1 METEKKRGQGQ
12 AEFEAFDEAGHSEKQ
27 ADLDAEIQAGEW
39 QNLKRFKIYQSR
51 SRQWR
56 IIATYQAISN
66 RLNQL
71 VGLYYK
77 LVGEN
82 PHKGAKM
89 LEELQRLRMLQEIL
103 LNILAWEENGQ
114 PVERDM
120 IPQELL
126 DVIE

>member
-12 AEFEAFDEAGHSEKQ
+12 AEFEAFDESGHSEKQ
-27 ADLDAEIQAGEW
+27 ADLDAEIRAGEW
-39 QNLKRFKIYQSR
+39 QNLKRFKLYQKR

-56 IIATYQAISN
+56 VIATYQAISN

-77 LVGEN
+77 LVAGN
-82 PHKGAKM
+82 PQKGAK
-89 LEELQRLRMLQEIL
+89 LLAELQRLRMLQEIL
-103 LNILAWEENGQ
+103 LNILAWEEQGQ
-114 PVERDM
+114 TVERNM

-126 DVIE
+126 DVID

>member
-12 AEFEAFDEAGHSEKQ
+12 SEFEAFDESGHSEKQ

-39 QNLKRFKIYQSR
+39 QNLKRFKIYQQR

-71 VGLYYK
+71 VGMYYK

-82 PHKGAKM
+82 PQKGAKM

-103 LNILAWEENGQ
+103 LNILAWEEQGQ
-114 PVERDM
+114 TVERDM